1 MSTHIDP
8 DGTVSE
14 AYMLVSAS
22 IEILTPDI
30 TDVDRRHLL
39 AARDVLGRAI
49 AHRYGKRQ
57 MQGEFDD

>member
-1 MSTHIDP
+1 MSTHTDA

-14 AYMLVSAS
+14 AYFLVSAA

-30 TDVDRRHLL
+30 TDLDRRHLL

-57 MQGEFDD
+57 IGGEFDD